1 MRFGLI
7 VGGANFCAKLPLK
20 YVKKDFCLSYGFT
33 NSGRHYDI
41 AWEKNIMLKVMINLL
56 CCLIPSR
63 HLRHALRGTLKN
75 KPFGVQDISK
85 NNVSFKVHVGE
96 RTKNFWKG
104 YARNEWEP
112 TTFSIF
118 DRFIDKKHGY
128 MDIGAWIGPT
138 VLYGASK
145 ARETFAFEP
154 DRQAYISLE
163 KNISLNPHLQEKI
176 STFNFGVSS
185 KSGKVKFYIGDGA
198 TSMSSVLQNRVN
210 QARHYYADFFDI
222 EYIVDNHDINIK
234 NIGFIKIDI
243 EGGEYELLPALT
255 DYFLKI
261 QHFPSLLISTHAH
274 LLVQEIPDMSEA
286 NKICTKLNTKLLTDL
301 QHYPTILSSDLV
313 EITDIK
319 QFVCDN
325 PLHFD
330 VVATFQ

>member
-1 MRFGLI
+1 MRFSLI

-128 MDIGAWIGPT
+128 MDWANCFVW
-138 VLYGASK
+138 SK
-145 ARETFAFEP
+145 
-154 DRQAYISLE
+154 
-163 KNISLNPHLQEKI
+163 
-176 STFNFGVSS
+176 
-185 KSGKVKFYIGDGA
+185 
-198 TSMSSVLQNRVN
+198 
-210 QARHYYADFFDI
+210 
-222 EYIVDNHDINIK
+222 
-234 NIGFIKIDI
+234 
-243 EGGEYELLPALT
+243 
-255 DYFLKI
+255 
-261 QHFPSLLISTHAH
+261 
-274 LLVQEIPDMSEA
+274 
-286 NKICTKLNTKLLTDL
+286 
-301 QHYPTILSSDLV
+301 
-313 EITDIK
+313 
-319 QFVCDN
+319 
-325 PLHFD
+325 
-330 VVATFQ
+330 